1 MTDMRLV
8 ILGFRDAGKSSAGN
22 TILGGQHFYSKKT
35 VQCVKG
41 ERNVDGRHVTIIKA
55 PGWGKDQLLKDTAEL
70 MKEEITLSVSLCP
83 PGPHSVLLVI
93 RAGMKFTETSRR
105 AVQEHAELLGERV
118 WSHTIVLF
126 THGDWL
132 GERSIEQYIESEG
145 KPLQWLAEKCGNR
158 YHVFSNETTKVQ
170 VSELFRKVEETVVGN
185 SGHPYEIDG
194 KVLRAVE
201 ERKTVETKKAE
212 QMKNKFQETRDVP
225 TGGDAKTSTE
235 TVKSIPTRGD
245 AITSPQTVKSKPR
258 RLSKNLRIILLGH
271 SNAGKYSLGNRL
283 LGRPHNALHSVKKQC
298 WVSGRHITVVNT
310 PGWGREQR
318 LSDTPELTRQEI
330 ILSVSHC
337 VPGPHVLVLVIRVG
351 ETFTEL
357 NRRAVQDHMDL
368 LGARVW
374 EHTLVVLKC
383 VRGLDNLPIKQYIER
398 EGKALHW
405 LVEKC
410 GNRCCVL
417 DNKNK
422 SDYSYVEE
430 LLKVADSTVE
440 QNGGSHYEMEGEVLQ
455 EVQAK
460 KKGQVERAKERENKV
475 RKLWEELKMCEGL
488 EKITIRDKPRKETT
502 TVTNQTKNLHNLA
515 NIRLVLLGS
524 VDEGKRAVGNTI
536 LGREEFSSKIICEC
550 VTKHGS
556 VGQRQVTV
564 INPPGWGREQRLSQ
578 TPVNVRQQ
586 LLQSVFPPGA
596 HALILVIRADRKF
609 TEANRVALQDH
620 MELLGERVWD
630 HTIVLFTCGD
640 WLGNIAIEQFIY
652 SEGQPLLWVVEK
664 CSYRVHR
671 MNNTDRAAITQV
683 SKLLESIAFVVAK
696 NKVKHFELDSERY
709 QSEKLK
715 IEARERTVKEMR
727 ERIQQ
732 VMGMGDVQRRSSLRR
747 PPSLNDDR
755 SAPQTEFRIMLLGHR
770 GSGKTAAGNSILG
783 SEAFHTKQSCSLR
796 VAAERELVTS
806 GVGHVAASTPAL
818 DC

>member
-1 MTDMRLV
+1 MPSDMRLV
-8 ILGFRDAGKSSAGN
+8 ILGFRNAGKSSAGN

-35 VQCVKG
+35 VQRVKG
-41 ERNVDGRHVTIIKA
+41 EGDVDDRHVTIIKA
-55 PGWGKDQLLKDTAEL
+55 PGWGKDQLLKDTSEL

-194 KVLRAVE
+194 TVLRAVE
-201 ERKTVETKKAE
+201 ERQTVETKKAE
-212 QMKNKFQETRDVP
+212 QMKNKFQEKRDVP
-225 TGGDAKTSTE
+225 TGGDAETSTE
-235 TVKSIPTRGD
+235 TVKSIPTR
-245 AITSPQTVKSKPR
+245 VSKD
-258 RLSKNLRIILLGH
+258 LRILLLGH
-271 SNAGKYSLGNRL
+271 SNAGMSSVGNGL
-283 LGRPHNALHSVKKQC
+283 LSSREFDSENALQAVKKQR
-298 WVSGRHITVVNT
+298 WVSGRHITIVNT

-337 VPGPHVLVLVIRVG
+337 DPGPHVLVLVIRVG

-502 TVTNQTKNLHNLA
+502 TATNQTRSFLTD
-515 NIRLVLLGS
+515 I
-524 VDEGKRAVGNTI
+524 
-536 LGREEFSSKIICEC
+536 
-550 VTKHGS
+550 
-556 VGQRQVTV
+556 
-564 INPPGWGREQRLSQ
+564 P
-578 TPVNVRQQ
+578 
-586 LLQSVFPPGA
+586 LQ
-596 HALILVIRADRKF
+596 
-609 TEANRVALQDH
+609 
-620 MELLGERVWD
+620 
-630 HTIVLFTCGD
+630 
-640 WLGNIAIEQFIY
+640 
-652 SEGQPLLWVVEK
+652 
-664 CSYRVHR
+664 
-671 MNNTDRAAITQV
+671 
-683 SKLLESIAFVVAK
+683 
-696 NKVKHFELDSERY
+696 
-709 QSEKLK
+709 
-715 IEARERTVKEMR
+715 
-727 ERIQQ
+727 
-732 VMGMGDVQRRSSLRR
+732 
-747 PPSLNDDR
+747 
-755 SAPQTEFRIMLLGHR
+755 EFRIMLLGHR

-783 SEAFHTKQSCSLR
+783 SEAFHTKQSVQSMKKEAR
-796 VAAERELVTS
+796 VAGRRLTVIRASDWEKEQLLIDTPELTKQEIMLSLSMCPPGPHVFLVLVSVVLKFTEASRRAIQEHLELLSEKAWKHCMVLFTCEEWLGDITIEQYIESEGKPLQWLVEKCGDRYHVLSHKKRRESSQVTELLQKIEHMVTGDGGIHYQLDSDTISKLENMRKEETERADERRMRVESQRRELQ
-806 GVGHVAASTPAL
+806 AKL
-818 DC
+818 K